1 MYMVS
6 IVEDGIFW
14 ISFVTL
20 ITACCLAV
28 IKITYKSKCKE
39 VECCCI
45 KIRRDIEQEQKI
57 DEMEMNRL
65 RRLDTLDEVP
75 KLSRSQNQV

>member
-1 MYMVS
+1 MVS
-6 IVEDGIFW
+6 ILEDGIFW

-20 ITACCLAV
+20 ITGCLLAV
-28 IKITYKSKCKE
+28 VKITYKSKCRE

-45 KIRRDIEQEQKI
+45 KIKRDIDNEEKI
-57 DEMEMNRL
+57 DEIEMNRL
-65 RRLDTLDEVP
+65 RRIDTLDEIP